1 VRAIYPSGS
10 AAGSNKFV
18 VNRSLSIWAE
28 CRISDERFDA
38 RAETGAKRWL
48 ATIRPPRRIV
58 MAYVDGIVATV
69 PAEVIS
75 AAATL
80 PVHVSELLR
89 ASSGASSTSVL
100 LLSAAAG
107 AAGVFAAGVGLA
119 RTVRR
124 AGQARQQ
131 VMRV

>member
-1 VRAIYPSGS
+1 
-10 AAGSNKFV
+10 
-18 VNRSLSIWAE
+18 
-28 CRISDERFDA
+28 
-38 RAETGAKRWL
+38 
-48 ATIRPPRRIV
+48 

-80 PVHVSELLR
+80 PVYVSELLR

-107 AAGVFAAGVGLA
+107 AAGVFAAGAAFGA
-119 RTVRR
+119 DCATCGPSPA
-124 AGQARQQ
+124 AGDASLK
-131 VMRV
+131 

>member
-1 VRAIYPSGS
+1 
-10 AAGSNKFV
+10 
-18 VNRSLSIWAE
+18 
-28 CRISDERFDA
+28 
-38 RAETGAKRWL
+38 
-48 ATIRPPRRIV
+48 

-80 PVHVSELLR
+80 PVYVSELLR
-89 ASSGASSTSVL
+89 ASSGASWTSM

-119 RTVRR
+119 RIVRR
-124 AGQARQQ
+124 AGQARQRVMQ
-131 VMRV
+131 V